1 MIPEQKGHTA
11 IRPDNVMNQAPQLS
25 PEARLQAILD
35 GTRAGTWEWNLD
47 TGEVLINHRWAEM
60 LGYEPDELMPMTYE
74 LWQSLSHPS
83 DRERAK
89 TLMACHLRGET
100 PYFECV
106 VRLRHKLGHW
116 RWIHTRGRRLE
127 DNELAINWVCGTHL
141 DISEERET
149 QHRLQR
155 LAESLPG
162 VIYTFVM
169 EPDGEFR
176 FTYISRKSIDFY
188 GIPPEISMQKP
199 SAIFDIIVADDIGRV
214 HSSIDDSARILE
226 EWRCQ
231 YRVELAGEIRW
242 MEGVAQPEKDEVGRI
257 IWHGMVMD
265 ITERKQLELEL
276 ERLSITDELTGLYN
290 RRHMLRTLE
299 EQIARAERYH
309 ETFSVIALD
318 VDHFKQINDAWG
330 HLVGDHVLIQF
341 AGVLS
346 ARVRRTDVVAR
357 TGGEEFLILL
367 PNTSN
372 QDAHRVAE
380 ALREATEREDFRNE
394 DGETFTVTMSGGV
407 VTWVNG
413 LSSIRELLSRCDQRL
428 YQAKREGRNRIVV
441 SDQS

>member
-1 MIPEQKGHTA
+1 M
-11 IRPDNVMNQAPQLS
+11 DNAPQLS

-47 TGEVLINHRWAEM
+47 TGEVLVNHRWAEM

-89 TLMACHLRGET
+89 ALMARHLRGET
-100 PYFECV
+100 PYFDCV
-106 VRLRHKLGHW
+106 VRLRHKRGHW
-116 RWIHTRGRRLE
+116 RWIHTRGRRLS
-127 DNELAINWVCGTHL
+127 DSDPAINWVCGTHL
-141 DISEERET
+141 DISGERET

-169 EPDGEFR
+169 KVDGSFG
-176 FTYISRKSIDFY
+176 FSYVSQKSIDFY
-188 GIPPEISMQKP
+188 GIPPELALQDP
-199 SAIFDIIVADDIGRV
+199 DAIFDIIVNEDLGHV
-214 HSSIDDSARILE
+214 HASIERSARNME

-231 YRVELAGEIRW
+231 YRVQLAGEVRW
-242 MEGVAQPEKDEVGRI
+242 MEGVAQPEKDEVGQI
-257 IWHGMVMD
+257 IWHGMITE

-299 EQIARAERYH
+299 EQIARAKRYQ
-309 ETFSVIALD
+309 EVFSVIALD
-318 VDHFKQINDAWG
+318 VDHFKQINDSWG
-330 HLVGDHVLIQF
+330 HLVGDQVLIQF

-367 PNTSN
+367 PNTTN

-394 DGETFTVTMSGGV
+394 DSETFTVTMSGGV
-407 VTWVNG
+407 VTWDDG
-413 LSSIRELLSRCDQRL
+413 LASIRELLSRCDQRL

-441 SDQS
+441 SDQP